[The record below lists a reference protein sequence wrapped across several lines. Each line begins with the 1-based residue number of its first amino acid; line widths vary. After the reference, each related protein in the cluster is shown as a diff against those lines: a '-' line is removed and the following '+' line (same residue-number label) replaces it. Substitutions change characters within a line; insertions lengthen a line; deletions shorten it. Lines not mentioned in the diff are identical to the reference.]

1 MNKLKLF
8 VYVAMLC
15 SVGTVYAQKKTTL
28 SSEIYGYKKEMVVS
42 RQPQSSLLTLNLIP

>member
-28 SSEIYGYKKEMVVS
+28 SSEIYGYKKKWYITIVCNL
-42 RQPQSSLLTLNLIP
+42 PQ